1 MSEHSMQKQ
10 KTPVALVTG
19 AAAGIGKAT
28 ALAYAQAGCDVVV
41 ADVNGKGLREVA
53 AQIETMG
60 RQALACVTDVADT
73 DSVRRLQ
80 DAILSRFGR
89 LDYACNNAG
98 IEGES
103 ALTADSSMENFD
115 RVIAVNLRGVYLCLR
130 AELQIMGPQKSG
142 SIVNIASVAGLVG
155 FAGLPAYC
163 ASKGAVVE
171 LTRAVAVEYATRGV
185 RVNAVCPGVIKTD
198 MVDRITGCDPQVEA
212 QYAAMHP
219 MNRMGTV
226 EEVADTVVWLSLP
239 GASFVTGQALAVD
252 GGLVAR

>member
-1 MSEHSMQKQ
+1 MSEKSAHKQ
-10 KTPVALVTG
+10 RTPVALVTG

-28 ALAYAQAGCDVVV
+28 ALAYAQAGCDVVI
-41 ADVNGKGLREVA
+41 ADVNGERLQAVA

-60 RQALACVTDVADT
+60 RQALACVTDVADA

-80 DAILSRFGR
+80 NAILGRFGR

-98 IEGES
+98 IEGET
-103 ALTADSSMENFD
+103 ALTADSSIENFD

-130 AELQIMGPQKSG
+130 AELQIMAPQKSG
-142 SIVNIASVAGLVG
+142 AIVNIASVAGLVG

-171 LTRAVAVEYATRGV
+171 LTRAVAVEYATKGV

-226 EEVADTVVWLSLP
+226 AEVADTVVWLSLP
-239 GASFVTGQALAVD
+239 GASFVTGQVLAVD

>member
-1 MSEHSMQKQ
+1 
-10 KTPVALVTG
+10 
-19 AAAGIGKAT
+19 
-28 ALAYAQAGCDVVV
+28 
-41 ADVNGKGLREVA
+41 
-53 AQIETMG
+53 
-60 RQALACVTDVADT
+60 
-73 DSVRRLQ
+73 
-80 DAILSRFGR
+80 
-89 LDYACNNAG
+89 
-98 IEGES
+98 
-103 ALTADSSMENFD
+103 MENFD

-130 AELQIMGPQKSG
+130 AELQIMAPQKGG

-198 MVDRITGCDPQVEA
+198 MVDRITGCDPKVEA

-239 GASFVTGQALAVD
+239 GASFVTGQVLAVD

>member
-1 MSEHSMQKQ
+1 MSTTHKLAG
-10 KTPVALVTG
+10 KTAIVTASSG
-19 AAAGIGKAT
+19 GLGEYAAR
-28 ALAYAQAGCDVVV
+28 ALAAEG
-41 ADVNGKGLREVA
+41 VNIVLAARDEAAMAEVA

-115 RVIAVNLRGVYLCLR
+115 RVIAVNLRGVYLSLR

-155 FAGLPAYC
+155 WRV
-163 ASKGAVVE
+163 ASRVCRRMASR
-171 LTRAVAVEYATRGV
+171 TRSSR
-185 RVNAVCPGVIKTD
+185 
-198 MVDRITGCDPQVEA
+198 
-212 QYAAMHP
+212 
-219 MNRMGTV
+219 
-226 EEVADTVVWLSLP
+226 
-239 GASFVTGQALAVD
+239 QA
-252 GGLVAR
+252 

>member
-1 MSEHSMQKQ
+1 MSEKSAHKQ
-10 KTPVALVTG
+10 RTPVALVTG

-28 ALAYAQAGCDVVV
+28 ALAYAQAGCDVVI
-41 ADVNGKGLREVA
+41 ADVNGERLQEVA

-60 RQALACVTDVADT
+60 RQALACVTDVADA

-80 DAILSRFGR
+80 NAILSRFGR

-103 ALTADSSMENFD
+103 ALTADSNIENFD

-130 AELQIMGPQKSG
+130 AELQIMAPQKSG
-142 SIVNIASVAGLVG
+142 AIVNIASVAGLVG

-171 LTRAVAVEYATRGV
+171 LTRAVAVEYATKGV

-226 EEVADTVVWLSLP
+226 AEVADTVVWLSLP
-239 GASFVTGQALAVD
+239 GASFVTGQVLAVD